1 MRLDVKLSL
10 MFDISRQKAQ
20 DALKEERVSVNGRII
35 TKSSYEI
42 SDSDMIEMHNR
53 NIEYV
58 SRAGY
63 KLDEMF
69 LKHAFDVTG
78 LRCIDIGASTGGFSD
93 CLLQRSAKSV
103 TAVDVGT
110 MQLHEKIRNDPRVI
124 VMENTNAR
132 HLMPD
137 QFDDLFD
144 LLVMDVSFIS
154 VKVLIE
160 TLITLVKPQGT
171 LFILMKPQ
179 FEVGEKHLNKH
190 GIVNDEKHVIRIL
203 NEYRT
208 LFKTLRLSIVDCHKV
223 SMTGRDGNQE
233 YVFYL
238 KKR

>member
-10 MFDISRQKAQ
+10 MFGISRQKAQ
-20 DALKEERVSVNGRII
+20 DALKEERVSINGKIV
-35 TKSSYEI
+35 TKSSIEV
-42 SDSDMIEMHNR
+42 SDSDIIEMQNR
-53 NIEYV
+53 DIEYV

-132 HLMPD
+132 HLVPD

-144 LLVMDVSFIS
+144 ILVLDVSFIS
-154 VKVLIE
+154 VRVLIE
-160 TLITLVKPQGT
+160 TLITLVKPQGN

-208 LFKTLRLSIVDCHKV
+208 LFKSLGLSIVDCHKV

-233 YVFYL
+233 YIFYL

>member
-1 MRLDVKLSL
+1 MRLDVKLSM
-10 MFDISRQKAQ
+10 MFGISRQKAQ
-20 DALKEERVSVNGRII
+20 DALKEERVSVNGKIV
-35 TKSSYEI
+35 TKSSIEI
-42 SDSDMIEMHNR
+42 SDSDIIKMQNR
-53 NIEYV
+53 SIEYV

-63 KLDEMF
+63 KLDEML

-110 MQLHEKIRNDPRVI
+110 MQLDDKIRNDPRVI

-132 HLMPD
+132 HLVPD
-137 QFDDLFD
+137 QFDGLFD
-144 LLVMDVSFIS
+144 LLVLDVSFIS

-160 TLITLVKPQGT
+160 TLTTLVKPQGI
-171 LFILMKPQ
+171 LFILIKPQ
-179 FEVGEKHLNKH
+179 FEVGEKYLNKH
-190 GIVNDEKHVIRIL
+190 GIVNDEKHVIRTL

-208 LFKTLRLSIVDCHKV
+208 LFKSLGLSIVDCHKV

-233 YVFYL
+233 YIFYL
-238 KKR
+238 KKQ